1 MLSFDRFPGNTK
13 KILTMSYDDGKTPDR
28 RLVEI
33 FNKYGIKGTFHLNAG
48 HLDNSKLDRIASS
61 EVKELYKGHEIS
73 AHGYTHQSL
82 GIAPRETVVMEVM
95 KDRLALEKL
104 AGYPVRG
111 MSYPNGLYNDETV
124 NILKAC
130 GIEYCRV
137 VETTKD
143 FSMPQDFM
151 RWHGTCHHK
160 QNLLELGKQFLELP
174 YKNRPHLMYVWGH
187 ANEFDKDNNWD
198 LIEEFCALMS
208 GKEDIW
214 YATNIEIVDY
224 MNALKQLR
232 FSADSSMVYNPTSTD
247 LIISKSAEPIY
258 IPSGEIVEIK

>member
-1 MLSFDRFPGNTK
+1 MINFDRFPGNTR

-33 FNKYGIKGTFHLNAG
+33 FNRYGIRGTFHINAG
-48 HLDNSKLDRIASS
+48 YLDNERLDRIASD
-61 EVKELYKGHEIS
+61 EVRELYKGHEIS

-82 GIAPRETVVMEVM
+82 GITPREMVISETM

-111 MSYPNGLYNDETV
+111 MSYPNGLYNDDTV
-124 NILKAC
+124 SILKAC

-137 VETTKD
+137 VETTAAFK
-143 FSMPQDFM
+143 MPEDFM
-151 RWHGTCHHK
+151 RWQGTCHHK
-160 QNLLELGKQFLELP
+160 QNLLELGQAFLDQP

-187 ANEFDKDNNWD
+187 ANEFDKDDNWS
-198 LIEEFCALMS
+198 LIEDFCKMMS
-208 GKEDIW
+208 GKDDIW

-232 FSADSSMVYNPTSTD
+232 FSADLSMVYNPTALD
-247 LIISKSAEPIY
+247 LIISKGSEPVY
-258 IPSGEIVEIK
+258 IPSGKQVNL